1 MGEKGA
7 GTART
12 RLHFIHDEQDAVF
25 IAQLA
30 YLLHESRRGRNDAGL
45 SLNGLKDDSRSIGGI
60 LLDQVAQVIRIPERV
75 KLHSAR

>member
-45 SLNGLKDDSRSIGGI
+45 SLNGLKDDPRGIGGI
-60 LLDQVAQVIRIPERV
+60 LLYQLTQIIRVPERV
-75 KLHSAR
+75 ELHPAR